1 MIFFFLVY
9 FWMGT
14 KRKKGLIQ
22 GRDDNSKIK
31 ISKKKKKDKVLV
43 ERQEEIILARI
54 WYGRNLGKWKMC

>member
-1 MIFFFLVY
+1 
-9 FWMGT
+9 MGT

-31 ISKKKKKDKVLV
+31 ISKKKKDKVLV